1 MAELGSFTKAGEAL
15 GYSQSTVSFQIKQLE
30 QELNTQLFERI
41 RHTVALTERGRE
53 ALQYAHQISKL
64 ARQMGEEGDA
74 EKPVRGHVRLA
85 MSDSL
90 CSRLLREQLREFWE
104 KYPEITLQVITTG
117 TEDMFRLLNHNQV
130 DFVFTLD
137 SHIYDTEYVIVQ
149 EEKVGMHF
157 VAATGNP
164 LCARRQI
171 SLEELSGQPFLLT
184 EKGMSYRRLLDE
196 GLAARSIEVQPILE
210 VGSTDV
216 ICRLV
221 EQGNGISFLP
231 DYTTEQAAREGRLV
245 YLHTED
251 PEVEV
256 WRQILYHRDKWVSP
270 QMQKVI
276 SFFS

>member
-1 MAELGSFTKAGEAL
+1 MRKNRSGGMC
-15 GYSQSTVSFQIKQLE
+15 VW
-30 QELNTQLFERI
+30 
-41 RHTVALTERGRE
+41 
-53 ALQYAHQISKL
+53 
-64 ARQMGEEGDA
+64 
-74 EKPVRGHVRLA
+74 
-85 MSDSL
+85 L
-90 CSRLLREQLREFWE
+90 CQTLCLLREQLREFWE